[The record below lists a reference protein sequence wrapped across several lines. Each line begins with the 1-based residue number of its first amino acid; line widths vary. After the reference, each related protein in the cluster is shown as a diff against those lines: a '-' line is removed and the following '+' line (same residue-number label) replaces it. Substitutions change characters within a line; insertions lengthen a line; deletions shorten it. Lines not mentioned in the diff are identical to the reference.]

1 MGLID
6 YEQPGR
12 GHDERQKVS
21 AEVGVAQALWG
32 HEQEVEET
40 LPKLLLHLRPLLGV
54 VAVDASGVHAD
65 SSGHLALVAHQSQ
78 QRGDQESWA
87 RPRLPEQV
95 CGDEVDGAFSP
106 AGPLH
111 DQGSP
116 SLGNGGLDGLEL
128 ARSER
133 RVGVAGHR
141 PKERQRRGREGRR
154 HVCSF
159 HGRPTPGVV
168 ARQPFTA
175 PSVRVSVSA
184 GTDRGQKRSRA
195 EVSPSA

>member
-1 MGLID
+1 MLTDVVDDPPIRRCGRAQDRHRRRQPVEDPGDPAVVRTEVVAPIGDAVGLID

-32 HEQEVEET
+32 NEEEVEET

-65 SSGHLALVAHQSQ
+65 SSGHLALVAHQGQ
-78 QRGDQESWA
+78 QRGDQQSRA
-87 RPRLPEQV
+87 RPSLPEQSR
-95 CGDEVDGAFSP
+95 GDEVDGAFSP

-116 SLGNGGLDGLEL
+116 SLGNDGLDGLEL

-133 RVGVAGHR
+133 CGGVSGHR
-141 PKERQRRGREGRR
+141 PKWRQRRGREGR
-154 HVCSF
+154 
-159 HGRPTPGVV
+159 
-168 ARQPFTA
+168 
-175 PSVRVSVSA
+175 
-184 GTDRGQKRSRA
+184 
-195 EVSPSA
+195 